1 MTIWAIGR
9 VGERQ
14 RVTVETTEPGHVLA
28 QMEPGE
34 VCAPIS
40 RAQKDSK
47 AGVRLLGSMEV
58 EDMPAGIEEETGNA

>member
-9 VGERQ
+9 AGERQ
-14 RVTVETTEPGHVLA
+14 RVTVETTEPGHVLE

-40 RAQKDSK
+40 RAQKESH
-47 AGVRLLGSMEV
+47 AGVRLLGNMEV
-58 EDMPAGIEEETGNA
+58 EDMPADIEEGTGDA